1 MSFPIEVDELSG
13 MPLNDVGSAGR
24 GLGVNSIVPVE
35 ELVRRQDPRSCGRTL
50 STLGGSMQT
59 LERQAASA
67 GTDGVQLADHP
78 TFSIVVPNM
87 YASERLRD
95 FHRRLSTVMEGLG
108 ESWEVVYVN
117 DGRRDEASSFLEAL
131 HDEDSHAAV
140 VALSRKF
147 GREIALTAG
156 LDHATGDAI
165 IVIDADLQDP
175 PEVIPDLIA
184 AWRQGFDVVHAQCRV
199 RRGEA
204 PLGRLTA
211 AAFHRLIRRVGGGL
225 SMPPNSGSFRLM
237 SRRAMDA
244 LLRLREQHRF
254 MKGLSAW
261 IGFPSKAVLYDR
273 EPRQSDQAAR
283 NYWKLWSLAVDAIT
297 GFTVAPLK
305 VATYFGL
312 FVAACAMIH
321 GGLIVGRTLLFGNA
335 VPGYP
340 SLMTV
345 VLFLG
350 GLQLITLGIIGEY
363 LGRVFNEGKRRPLY
377 LVERYVPPT
386 DIWAPPPAP
395 GGVST
400 TSQAEAVRGALTV
413 TAIVPTFNRCNYLGE
428 AIRSLLGQTRRI
440 DQLIIVDD
448 GSTDDTPRVVESFG
462 GLVTSL
468 RKANGGKSSALN
480 FGLKHALGELI
491 WVFDDDDLADPTAL
505 ARFVRAL
512 EDNPDCGFV
521 YGNYDHFA
529 TSPGTAWRTKACFFR
544 PSDPAA
550 LYPALLEN
558 CSIFHCGMVAR
569 RSCYETVGPFDES
582 LLRSQDYEMLLRI
595 SRRFR
600 GVGMEGVT
608 FHQRHHDSPRGT
620 MALIVTDDKKK
631 EIWKQYDQRYFT
643 TIYSTVALSEYLPH
657 TPGGLVRPEN
667 ELAPGERMTAL
678 IQRCCVMAKRSLW
691 DLAARDLEEAST
703 LANALAVRSLTPA
716 QIGMFQ
722 KVLDAYWNGPID
734 IDKQEGFRRAIRG
747 FTSNRLRRQIRSAL
761 MFGLVYHARKAL
773 RDKDRAAFSQSLAA
787 YRTLAT
793 PRALAEHIAIRISEL
808 HRSQPSQ
815 RQANVPSMR
824 NSLSPTLNV

>member
-1 MSFPIEVDELSG
+1 MYFHRSKNQRTMSIPTGELGG
-13 MPLNDVGSAGR
+13 MAVTDLIVSNGKCAGHSAGVVAEQVHR
-24 GLGVNSIVPVE
+24 RDQRPSGSINAPHGVSVNA
-35 ELVRRQDPRSCGRTL
+35 
-50 STLGGSMQT
+50 
-59 LERQAASA
+59 LERHEAA
-67 GTDGVQLADHP
+67 DVQRACHP
-78 TFSIVVPNM
+78 TLSIVVLNLHKSAP
-87 YASERLRD
+87 LRD
-95 FHRRLSTVMEGLG
+95 FHHRLRTVMEKLRDP
-108 ESWEVVYVN
+108 WEVVYVN
-117 DGRRDEASSFLEAL
+117 DGRRDAVISGPEEL
-131 HDEDSHAAV
+131 HCEDSR
-140 VALSRKF
+140 VAILDLSGKF

-156 LDHATGDAI
+156 LEHTTGDAI

-175 PEVIPDLIA
+175 PEIISDLIA
-184 AWRQGFDVVHAQCRV
+184 AWRQGFDVVDAKCRV
-199 RRGEA
+199 RRGET
-204 PLGRLTA
+204 PPRTRTA
-211 AAFHRLIRRVGGGL
+211 AAFYRLMHPVSVGL
-225 SMPPNSGSFRLM
+225 SVPVNNGHCCLM
-237 SRRAMDA
+237 SRRAANA

-254 MKGLSAW
+254 MKDLSAR
-261 IGFPSKAVLYDR
+261 IGFPSKAILYDR
-273 EPRQSDQAAR
+273 EPGQSDLASQ
-283 NYWKLWSLAVDAIT
+283 NYRKLWSLAVDAVT
-297 GFTVAPLK
+297 GFAVAPLK
-305 VATYFGL
+305 AATYLGL
-312 FVAACAMIH
+312 FFVAAASAIIY
-321 GGLIVGRTLLFGNA
+321 GGAIAGRTLLFGNA
-335 VPGYP
+335 VAGHPG
-340 SLMTV
+340 LIAG
-345 VLFLG
+345 VLSLG
-350 GLQLITLGIIGEY
+350 GILLIMLGIIGEY
-363 LGRVFNEGKRRPLY
+363 LGRVFNEDKRRPLY

-505 ARFVRAL
+505 ARFVRAF

-569 RSCYETVGPFDES
+569 RSCYESVGPFDEL

-600 GVGMEGVT
+600 GVGVEGVT

-703 LANALAVRSLTPA
+703 LANALAVRSLTPS

-734 IDKQEGFRRAIRG
+734 IDKQEGFHRAMRR
-747 FTSNRLRRQIRSAL
+747 FSSNRLRRQIRSAL
-761 MFGLVYHARKAL
+761 MFGLVYHIRKAL
-773 RDKDRAAFSQSLAA
+773 TDRNTRALSKNLAA
-787 YRTLAT
+787 YRALAT
-793 PRALAEHIAIRISEL
+793 PSALMEHIVSRISKLCRE
-808 HRSQPSQ
+808 
-815 RQANVPSMR
+815 
-824 NSLSPTLNV
+824 